1 MLEDNSPL
9 FKPGNYNVLKQK
21 TVVGSARSLME
32 ADLLFHFPQFKFLMR
47 LSNYIAI
54 TMATESCEGENTDSH
69 IMTKYCKV

>member
-47 LSNYIAI
+47 LSNNNHGHRVLRGRGGGGGILI
-54 TMATESCEGENTDSH
+54 H
-69 IMTKYCKV
+69 I